1 MKPDSDR
8 WATAGVVITVCVAVV
23 MVLGFAFVVF
33 CPQCVPLS
41 PYSPGP

>member
-23 MVLGFAFVVF
+23 VVLGLA
-33 CPQCVPLS
+33 
-41 PYSPGP
+41 YYAYG